1 MMCCGNLFSLSICN
15 VLKCRTG
22 LAISQDSPE
31 VKIFKFS
38 GNKWQNPVT
47 LSEHGQR
54 VTGIDWAPNSNR
66 IVTCGA
72 VSNGPS
78 HK

>member
-1 MMCCGNLFSLSICN
+1 MFLLTTEIA
-15 VLKCRTG
+15 V
-22 LAISQDSPE
+22 SPNNHE
-31 VKIFKFS
+31 VQIHQFS
-38 GNKWQNPVT
+38 GGKWNLTDT

-72 VSNGPS
+72 VS
-78 HK
+78 